1 MPSDDQIGAS
11 HADQC
16 DPRGTSKRKRREQ
29 HWALALVSA
38 ALSLI
43 VATTAAAQTPTY
55 TFTPI
60 DVPEAREVV
69 LTGINNAG
77 QIVGYYEDNSFT
89 YHGLFYS
96 DGSSLHDDRC
106 CRAG

>member
-1 MPSDDQIGAS
+1 
-11 HADQC
+11 
-16 DPRGTSKRKRREQ
+16 
-29 HWALALVSA
+29 LVSA

-60 DVPEAREVV
+60 DVPQAREVH

-77 QIVGYYEDNSFT
+77 QIIGYYEDGA

-96 DGSSLHDDRC
+96 DGSSFTTIDV
-106 CRAG
+106 AGPGPDTFDMLPENWTAASWKILV

>member
-1 MPSDDQIGAS
+1 MASDNELKAS
-11 HADQC
+11 CVGRC
-16 DPRGTSKRKRREQ
+16 DPCGISKKMRRER